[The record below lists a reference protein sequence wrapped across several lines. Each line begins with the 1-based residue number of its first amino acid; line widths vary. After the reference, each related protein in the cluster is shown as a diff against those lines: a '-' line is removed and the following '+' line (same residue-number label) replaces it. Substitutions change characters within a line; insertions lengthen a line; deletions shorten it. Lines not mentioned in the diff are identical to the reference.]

1 MEHHNN
7 ILSSFAAFLQI
18 CIGHLRHS
26 NPAECLTVGLTVLEA
41 VDDSYRPQR
50 NSEFAL
56 LPLWQIGF
64 SG

>member
-7 ILSSFAAFLQI
+7 NPSSFAAFLQI
-18 CIGHLRHS
+18 CIGHRRHS
-26 NPAECLTVGLTVLEA
+26 NLAECLTIGPIVLGA

-50 NSEFAL
+50 NSELAL